1 MDQESITDKW
11 LNSSSDNCLNKKY
24 FSYFHLCDAYTG
36 NDDESKEIISLIT
49 V

>member
-11 LNSSSDNCLNKKY
+11 LNNTSDDCLNKKY
-24 FSYFHLCDAYTG
+24 FSHFHLCDAYTDNG
-36 NDDESKEIISLIT
+36 NDSKEIISLIT

>member
-11 LNSSSDNCLNKKY
+11 LNNTLEDCLNKKN
-24 FSYFHLCDAYTG
+24 FPYFHLCDAYADSD
-36 NDDESKEIISLIT
+36 NDSKEIISLIT